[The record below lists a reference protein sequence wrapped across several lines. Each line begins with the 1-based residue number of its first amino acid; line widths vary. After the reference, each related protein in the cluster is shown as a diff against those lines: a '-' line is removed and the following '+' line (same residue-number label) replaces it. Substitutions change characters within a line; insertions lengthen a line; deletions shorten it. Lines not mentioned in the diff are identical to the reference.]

1 MTNTTHNLL
10 SIASIRAL
18 ATIFLSL
25 MLFGY
30 SLCQGQMQPQ
40 LPVYT
45 PPPSPV
51 GSGNGSK
58 TLSRGEG
65 GETDLGNGSEEKSPN
80 ASAQEPKDSARSSSA
95 AVNGDYILSVGDTIE
110 LAVYHEPD
118 LGIRSKIGN
127 DGMVQLPLLG
137 EVRLAGLSARNASE
151 LIRKKYDADY
161 VVNPQIYLDVI
172 SYHPRKFS
180 VEGQVGR
187 PGSYAFPGGDA
198 PGLLDAI
205 GIAGGFLPSADR
217 GRITVKR
224 RSGNELRTIPLS
236 AKDLSDAGVQYFQL
250 QPGDDI
256 NVGEAKFTIIGQVN
270 RPGTYDVGGSD
281 SLGLLEAV
289 GMAGGFTRI
298 ADRGHVVVKRREG
311 DIMRTI
317 KVNVKRLS
325 TDRPDQFDIKTGDV
339 INVGESWY

>member
-1 MTNTTHNLL
+1 MAEPIKLPDGRVLDTRELNPGEMLD
-10 SIASIRAL
+10 
-18 ATIFLSL
+18 L
-25 MLFGY
+25 MEAAG
-30 SLCQGQMQPQ
+30 
-40 LPVYT
+40 
-45 PPPSPV
+45 
-51 GSGNGSK
+51 
-58 TLSRGEG
+58 
-65 GETDLGNGSEEKSPN
+65 N
-80 ASAQEPKDSARSSSA
+80 ASDNSGYLRMAFLICSVAAIDSVPIPMPATKQQVR
-95 AVNGDYILSVGDTIE
+95 N
-110 LAVYHEPD
+110 
-118 LGIRSKIGN
+118 LGVRIGN

-270 RPGTYDVGGSD
+270 RPGTYDFGGSD